1 MLKITR
7 LADYSILILCC
18 FDKDGG
24 KKVSA
29 PKLASLTGLSLPTVN
44 KILSKLVKGKILT
57 TTRGSRGGY
66 MTTKNFEDISI
77 NDIIEILEGP
87 VAITNCISK
96 QEKECNLIDICITKK
111 AWGLVNSAIVKTLQ
125 DIKIKDIN
133 SADNFLKI
141 Q

>member
-18 FDKDGG
+18 FDKDRS
-24 KKVSA
+24 KKLTA
-29 PKLASLTGLSLPTVN
+29 PKLAELTGLSLATVN
-44 KILSKLVKGKILT
+44 KILSKLVKGEILT
-57 TTRGSRGGY
+57 TIRGSKGGY
-66 MTTKNFEDISI
+66 MTTKNFDTISV

-96 QEKECNLIDICITKK
+96 QEKECNLIDICVTKK
-111 AWGLVNSAIVKTLQ
+111 AWGIVNSAIVKTLQ

-133 SADNFLKI
+133 SADNFF
-141 Q
+141 